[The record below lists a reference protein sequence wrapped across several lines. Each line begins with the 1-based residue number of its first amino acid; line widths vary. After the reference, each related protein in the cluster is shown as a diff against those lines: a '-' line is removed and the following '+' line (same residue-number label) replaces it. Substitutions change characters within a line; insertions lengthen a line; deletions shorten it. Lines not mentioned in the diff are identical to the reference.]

1 MIQVFHLVS
10 FIPEPQQTLFSANFA
25 IKTACRSLCLPFFKK
40 KNTSPITSLLS
51 GKMPPVTRSR
61 VQVVPG
67 PEASSARARVAAAAV
82 KDPILSMP
90 PKLPSPVS
98 SATQARR
105 KISAQSDPDVI
116 FCDQIINNP
125 GPRPAHATMPQVCL
139 RILFQLFCALIWA
152 RLEVLYK

>member
-1 MIQVFHLVS
+1 
-10 FIPEPQQTLFSANFA
+10 
-25 IKTACRSLCLPFFKK
+25 
-40 KNTSPITSLLS
+40 
-51 GKMPPVTRSR
+51 MPPVTRSR

-67 PEASSARARVAAAAV
+67 PAASSARARVAAAAV

-125 GPRPAHATMPQVCL
+125 GPRPAHAAMPQVCL
-139 RILFQLFCALIWA
+139 RILFQLFV
-152 RLEVLYK
+152 RLFGGVSRFLYKYS